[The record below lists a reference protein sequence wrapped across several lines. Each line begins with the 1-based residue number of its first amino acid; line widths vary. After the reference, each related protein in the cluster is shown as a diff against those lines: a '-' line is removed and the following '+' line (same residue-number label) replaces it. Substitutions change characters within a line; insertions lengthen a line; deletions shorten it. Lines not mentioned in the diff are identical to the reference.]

1 MSRRKRLMSK
11 ADQAAYI
18 GLVAGIMMII
28 AGVTGAATWRTIG
41 QIAEDFTG
49 IEALGLVFQ
58 ILAVL
63 GSIGGLLVIL
73 GACWVG
79 GRKFK
84 LFTKRNKKAGAILI
98 TIGAG
103 FGLLGLIIFAV
114 IILISEDPAASF
126 MGAAGIGF
134 IGLVLSIITRQKIK

>member
-18 GLVAGIMMII
+18 GLIAGIFMIV
-28 AGVTGAATWRTIG
+28 AGVTGAATWNAIG
-41 QIAEDFTG
+41 QIAEDVIG
-49 IEALGLVFQ
+49 ISGLGLVFQ
-58 ILAVL
+58 ILAAL
-63 GSIGGLLVIL
+63 GSLGGLLVII
-73 GACWVG
+73 GACWIG

-84 LFTKRNKKAGAILI
+84 LFTKRNKKAGSILI

-103 FGLLGLIIFAV
+103 FGLLGLIVFAV
-114 IILISEDPAASF
+114 LILISENPGATF

-134 IGLVLSIITRQKIK
+134 IGLVLSIIARQKIK

>member
-1 MSRRKRLMSK
+1 MSPKKRIMSK

-18 GLVAGIMMII
+18 GFIAGILLII

-41 QIAEDFTG
+41 QAAEDFTG
-49 IEALGLVFQ
+49 IEILGLVFQ

-63 GSIGGLLVIL
+63 GSLGGLLVIL
-73 GACWVG
+73 GACWIG

-84 LFTKRNKKAGAILI
+84 LFKKRNKKAGSILI

-126 MGAAGIGF
+126 MGAAGVGF
-134 IGLVLSIITRQKIK
+134 IGLVLSIIARQKIK